1 MTDDDGII
9 PDSPSRSLLPV
20 AGQTLIEYQV
30 RVARACG
37 AGHIVVLVDR
47 IPALLVSAFDR
58 LRADGIEI
66 DIARDANEVAD
77 RIHPEERLIVF
88 AGGVVASRSLVE
100 ALVKKTELTL
110 LTLRDAPQTAHF
122 ERIDALDRWGG
133 LALLNGKLLRETA
146 AILGD
151 WTLGPTLLRA
161 ALQAGAERLPYEG
174 SGLAL
179 VQDEQ
184 GAQIVANALA
194 DNDGQRNGQ
203 FWHSRIVRPV
213 VRLILSRLIGRSVP
227 PDILALL
234 PMGLMGF
241 SMLAAAMGW
250 VATAFGLYLLAGF
263 PATAA
268 EIMADIGAQP
278 DRVLR
283 RIAEARLPVVVALL
297 GLAGWSLNVPGL
309 GWGPLVLALWA
320 GIALLLQPRFKV
332 GEAWYADA
340 DLIALEMLIASLI
353 GQPVLGLMIAVA
365 HAVLTQFW
373 LVRRSS

>member
-1 MTDDDGII
+1 
-9 PDSPSRSLLPV
+9 
-20 AGQTLIEYQV
+20 
-30 RVARACG
+30 
-37 AGHIVVLVDR
+37 
-47 IPALLVSAFDR
+47 
-58 LRADGIEI
+58 
-66 DIARDANEVAD
+66 
-77 RIHPEERLIVF
+77 
-88 AGGVVASRSLVE
+88 
-100 ALVKKTELTL
+100 
-110 LTLRDAPQTAHF
+110 
-122 ERIDALDRWGG
+122 
-133 LALLNGKLLRETA
+133 
-146 AILGD
+146 
-151 WTLGPTLLRA
+151 
-161 ALQAGAERLPYEG
+161 
-174 SGLAL
+174 
-179 VQDEQ
+179 
-184 GAQIVANALA
+184 
-194 DNDGQRNGQ
+194 
-203 FWHSRIVRPV
+203 
-213 VRLILSRLIGRSVP
+213 
-227 PDILALL
+227 
-234 PMGLMGF
+234 MGLMGF